1 MISKLKEYVSCY
13 KSLSDFE
20 LMGGDVSSI
29 VDVGYSRK
37 SEKFDFILSFVE
49 RIRSVKKLVDIDSFN
64 LSKLIMTSLLNTN
77 PFFNR
82 FEVYSSVSK
91 RSEIVIIN
99 DNEFAFPVVIFTDV
113 NQRLNYAVT
122 IRKENLINN
131 CLFDKE
137 LTKFNL
143 DFVDYD
149 DFTDAFDLHM
159 ILGDYKEIWFD
170 DELWYS
176 KRVYIN
182 DSLNEESQISDELMS
197 STLQLVEQ
205 IEKEIERAQL
215 MVKAAIN
222 EALIEINKKKGAT
235 CLSGV

>member
-222 EALIEINKKKGAT
+222 EALIEINKKKGST
-235 CLSGV
+235 CLSCV

>member
-37 SEKFDFILSFVE
+37 SEKFDFILSFVD

>member
-37 SEKFDFILSFVE
+37 SEKFDFILSFVD

-159 ILGDYKEIWFD
+159 ILGDYKEVWFD

>member
-222 EALIEINKKKGAT
+222 EALIEINKKKGN
-235 CLSGV
+235 LP